1 MFESTWTKGVEHM
14 NTVTAHHASLQIDD
28 YLDLLNFAIKV
39 KDHKWQK
46 EIIRKLERMNA
57 STTSFTLPL
66 SI

>member
-1 MFESTWTKGVEHM
+1 M